1 MFQTVQFSNDLVCD
15 SLICFSSLVTFM
27 SLETCANAEFLPR
40 QQETAA
46 QVSADEYFIL
56 KFTIFNVS
64 LGKKLAQHLSGASAG
79 YDCQLL

>member
-1 MFQTVQFSNDLVCD
+1 MSHSVHFSNDLLCA
-15 SLICFSSLVTFM
+15 SLICFSSLVTFT
-27 SLETCANAEFLPR
+27 SLETCVDAEFLPR

-64 LGKKLAQHLSGASAG
+64 LGKELAQHLSGASAG